1 MPDPNFVIMTISL
14 KKFVLVSTV
23 IASSIVASAQK
34 FNPQKNSVGF
44 NFGALSYSGRF
55 AVDASL
61 ASHTSLY
68 ASIAYRR
75 KVWDKL
81 YVRAEAFGGRMR
93 GDNSNVASQAYKPN
107 GQFQTE
113 MAELTVKAEYDFI
126 DLLQHKATLFINVG
140 AGAYTLFNYS
150 STAGAKESSD
160 KTGFIMP
167 VGGGV
172 KYKLNNRIKLLAE
185 GSARLFAK
193 NLDGRTGKDINNPN
207 LYYSFG
213 FGVIYELTP
222 ANVLW

>member
-1 MPDPNFVIMTISL
+1 MTVSL
-14 KKFVLVSTV
+14 KKILLVSTV
-23 IASSIVASAQK
+23 IFGSLSLSAQK

-44 NFGALSYSGRF
+44 NFGALGYSGRF

-68 ASIAYRR
+68 ASIVYRR

-93 GDNSNVASQAYKPN
+93 GNNSNVASQASKPN

-113 MAELTVKAEYDFI
+113 MAELSVKGEYDFI
-126 DLLQHKATLFINVG
+126 DLQSHKVTPFVNVG
-140 AGAYTLFNYS
+140 AGLYTLFNFS
-150 STAGAKESSD
+150 STAGSKKGGD
-160 KTGFIMP
+160 KTGFVMP

-172 KYKLNNRIKLLAE
+172 KYKLNNRVKLLAE
-185 GSARLFAK
+185 GNARLFSK
-193 NLDGRTGKDINNPN
+193 NLDGRAGSGINNPN

-222 ANVLW
+222 SNILW